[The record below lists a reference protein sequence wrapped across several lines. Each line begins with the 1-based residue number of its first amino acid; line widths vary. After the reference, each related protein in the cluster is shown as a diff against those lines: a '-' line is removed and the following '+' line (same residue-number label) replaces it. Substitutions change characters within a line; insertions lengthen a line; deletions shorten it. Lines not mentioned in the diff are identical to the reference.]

1 MESNNRLPG
10 ARTRLC
16 SWFVTTAPPVVLLV
30 DDERIILRMLEVNFR
45 AAGFEVETA
54 TSGAGALDTAVT
66 ARPDAVVLD
75 LGLPDLDG
83 WEVVRRLREL
93 DGLAATPVVVL
104 SGTDRDAA
112 GARDYASSVHAYVTK
127 PVEPTDLVETVRRA
141 IAGPDA

>member
-1 MESNNRLPG
+1 MESSNRLPS
-10 ARTRLC
+10 ARTPVC
-16 SWFVTTAPPVVLLV
+16 SWSMTTAPPVVLLV

-54 TSGAGALDTAVT
+54 TSGADALDTAVSV
-66 ARPDAVVLD
+66 RPDAVVLD

-104 SGTDRDAA
+104 SGADRDAS
-112 GARDYASSVHAYVTK
+112 GARDYASSVNAYVTK
-127 PVEPTDLVETVRRA
+127 PVEPADLVETVRRA